1 MTLLSLAPDH
11 VRATVS
17 LVVDQPRGNCD
28 YRNLEQT
35 TQVIIIIKL
44 PGKIDQPRGNCDYW
58 NLKESNQVLFIK
70 LSGIAD
76 QPRGN

>member
-35 TQVIIIIKL
+35 TQVMIIITMIQE
-44 PGKIDQPRGNCDYW
+44 PGTDNPGNNY
-58 NLKESNQVLFIK
+58 NTSVMYT
-70 LSGIAD
+70 
-76 QPRGN
+76 